1 MAKFVGEH
9 NAKLD
14 DKGRL
19 IFPQSFASLLQNEDS
34 KPLRLVIK
42 HDLFANCLSI
52 YTYEEWEKES
62 ENIKSKLNFF
72 NPEHNEFWR
81 GYMSN
86 RALVEPDEKLRRFTI
101 PKKMLEK
108 IKVRKEV
115 VFCGCDFKIELWAKE
130 VYETNIPNDEK
141 FSLLATKI
149 LG

>member
-19 IFPQSFASLLQNEDS
+19 VFPQSFASLLHDDNL
-34 KPLRLVIK
+34 PLRLVIK

-52 YTYEEWEKES
+52 YTYVEWEKES
-62 ENIKSKLNFF
+62 EAIKAKLNFF
-72 NPEHNEFWR
+72 NPEHNAFWR

-86 RALVEPDEKLRRFTI
+86 RALVEPDDKLRRFTI
-101 PKKMLEK
+101 PKKMLQK
-108 IKVRKEV
+108 IQVKKNV

-130 VYETNIPNDEK
+130 VYEANIPDDEE
-141 FSLLATKI
+141 FSLLASKI